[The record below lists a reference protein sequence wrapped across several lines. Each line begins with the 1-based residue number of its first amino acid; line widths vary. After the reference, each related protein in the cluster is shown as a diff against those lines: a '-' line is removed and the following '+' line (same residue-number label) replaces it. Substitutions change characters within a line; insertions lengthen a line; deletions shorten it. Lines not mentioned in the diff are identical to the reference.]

1 MCTKKTP
8 LYERHVEA
16 GAKMAEFAGFS
27 MPIQYPTGTIE
38 EHNYVRTRAGLFDV
52 SHMGEIIL
60 RGPGTGL
67 FLDYLLTNVMSN
79 LKSGRIRYGVMC
91 KEDGGALDDLI
102 VYRLAEEEFLAVV
115 NASNKDKDR
124 NWIKK
129 QSEVWNE
136 NPDHADLHVAA
147 EDVSDQFGLIALQGP
162 LSRTLLE
169 EAMAEA
175 KEDLPTKY
183 YSFKDHLKLMDHEV
197 LISRTGYTGEWGY
210 EIYCKP
216 EALADLWQGLL
227 DLGGKDRLIP
237 CGLGARDTLRLEAG
251 MCLYGHELSED
262 IKPTEADIDFA
273 IKLDRPAFI
282 GQDALREKPT
292 HIRIGLEGLG
302 RGIMREGY
310 KVYQNDTLIGQ
321 VTSGTMSPYTKKSIA
336 MARCR
341 ILEDY
346 DGLWVDNRGRRLDVK
361 KVSMPFYDKQ

>member
-1 MCTKKTP
+1 MCTKRTP
-8 LYERHVEA
+8 LYENHVKA
-16 GAKMAEFAGFS
+16 GAKMADFAGFS

-60 RGPGTGL
+60 RGPGSGP

-79 LKSGRIRYGVMC
+79 LKTGRIRYGVMC
-91 KEDGGALDDLI
+91 REDGGALDDLI
-102 VYRLAEEEFLAVV
+102 VYRLGEEAFLAVV
-115 NASNKDKDR
+115 NAANKDKDW
-124 NWIKK
+124 NWIHE
-129 QSEVWNE
+129 QIQTWNE
-136 NPDHADLHVAA
+136 NPDHADLDVSA
-147 EDVSDQFGLIALQGP
+147 EDLSDQFGLIALQGP
-162 LSRTLLE
+162 LSRSLLE
-169 EAMAEA
+169 EAMDEA
-175 KEDLPTKY
+175 KENLPTKY
-183 YSFKDHLKLMDHEV
+183 YSFKDHLKLMGHEV

-251 MCLYGHELSED
+251 MCLYGHELSEA

-273 IKLDRPAFI
+273 IKLDRKTFI
-282 GQDALREKPT
+282 GQAALREVPAYT
-292 HIRIGLEGLG
+292 RIGLEGLG

-321 VTSGTMSPYTKKSIA
+321 VTSGTLSPYTKKSIA

-341 ILEDY
+341 NLEDY
-346 DGLWVDNRGRRLDVK
+346 AGLWVDNRGRRLDVK